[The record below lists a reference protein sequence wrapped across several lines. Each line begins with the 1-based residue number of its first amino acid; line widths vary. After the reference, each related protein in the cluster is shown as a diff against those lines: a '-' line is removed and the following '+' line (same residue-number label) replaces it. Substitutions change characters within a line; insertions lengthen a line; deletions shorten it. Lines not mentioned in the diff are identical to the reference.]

1 VLCFFYP
8 KECGLGLLR
17 FDPNKPI
24 GRKKDMESFLFKT
37 LTKVKKEAPRR
48 CKELR
53 DYCDETLPQLG
64 DRDNKDDEE
73 EDADKYFFPFKLCCD
88 SQYPRLMEIGLDA
101 IHCLIEYGYLKGKTV
116 MEAATENNNENSKR
130 TMMDLIIETVSK
142 CSDITDDGVQ
152 LKVIKALLIAVTSVY
167 CEVHESS
174 LLLAVRACF
183 HIHLVTKNQ
192 VNKTTARAA
201 LTQMLSVVQQRM
213 ENYEIK
219 MSSKDENVVEV
230 SAIIPENVADSD
242 ILVEGE
248 GGDGNDKTSDK
259 DMTFVS
265 IYHKDTFLLFRALC
279 KLSMKGLHDDSGSQ
293 SDPIALQNKL
303 LSLELILHMLNHS
316 GPAFRSG
323 DRFVHAIRN
332 YLCVSLLGNCTSQV
346 TQITTL
352 SLQIFVAL
360 MDGFKKHLKNELEV
374 FVTNIF
380 LRILESE
387 NSTFDHKLRVLE
399 VFYNICNE
407 PSSLIEIFIN
417 YDCDFESID
426 LFRRIVDG
434 FSKIA
439 KNPSLAA
446 SKSQLDFMTS
456 NGKRTLLEEQT
467 IRMKGLEG
475 LVTIL
480 KSLIKA
486 GSFQQASD
494 DSTVNATVTRGHRS
508 STNILISP
516 SKNSINDDDSN
527 ELDNIAIDPVAST
540 SANDDDE
547 NKVTKIV
554 EVFDRKQK
562 IQEEIENGILKFN
575 INSKKGLAYL
585 SSLGHVEMTPK
596 SVANFLHQYQ
606 ERLDKTAVGEYLGRE
621 REYENGFC
629 LKVLYEYVD
638 SMDFSGMLFDLA
650 IRHFLAGFRLPGESQ
665 KIDRL
670 MEKFAER
677 YYLQNRDTFASADM
691 AFILAFST
699 IMLQTNL
706 HNPAI
711 REDKR
716 MTKEQFIKQN
726 KGISSDGELSDEL
739 LSDIYDRI
747 AAEPISITQDDK
759 LLRKLK
765 KDEQQAFLVFQTST
779 DKKRKDAFNNE
790 RKEMVKASEAM
801 FKLKQRRDSS
811 MRTSAPG
818 SHEAYIRPMF
828 DIVWAPITGVFS
840 QIFETYDDVEMISL
854 ALEGFQAAV
863 QLACRLDFPTA
874 RHTYINALTKF
885 TTLDTIKEM
894 QPKNV
899 ECIKIILDIA
909 LSDGEY
915 LDESWSQVLHC
926 ISQVSRLQL
935 FASGFHTDDL
945 FFSNESNRNNSNSN
959 EGSSSMKRRSSV
971 NALKKDNNVLD
982 PFTKLFSGP
991 SKAETFR
998 LIEEANAELLS
1009 KNINGSLIDR
1019 VFVNSENLSPESVC
1033 HFVKCL
1039 CEVSMVEIT
1048 GVGRETLNKGD
1059 DNMNSRP
1066 FTPRIFS
1073 LQKLVEVADFNM
1085 YSRSRIAWNHIWG
1098 LLNFHFT
1105 AVGVNDNHALA
1116 MYAIDSLKQLSIKF
1130 LQKDELSNFNFQR
1143 VFLKPFEIIIS
1154 KSKSPQIRDL
1164 VLRCIDIMIKAC
1176 ASNIRSGWRSIFSIF
1191 EVAATQE
1198 VQEIA
1203 SIAFEIIERLLETQF
1218 DLLIYDFVELMNCLV
1233 AFSAGGHSVLSLKAL
1248 DHLATCAD
1256 KLASGAVNSALPV
1269 VAGVPSSPLSAKHM
1283 EAGNVQSSDGAA
1295 TEASIEISQDASVFR
1310 IWWPL
1315 LLGLST
1321 RVGDARLQVRFK
1333 ALETLTFV
1341 LRKYGN
1347 SFSPQTWAMIFKGV
1361 LFPIVD
1367 SAKTDF
1373 TQQPES
1379 SFPTENPTAS
1389 TNKQSWIGTMGQPVL
1404 TACIDLH
1411 QLYKEKS
1418 EVVNLLPDMF
1428 TMLGGCICQDTESL
1442 ARMGLSSLSKL
1453 ILSFKEGNNE
1463 NCKPLVLPVATSELV
1478 CTRLASFLLQN
1489 ICMDFEDVGQIDLV
1503 EGTPAN
1509 IKALL
1514 ADCPLNRRRK
1524 NKLEDGDSTRDSVS
1538 STKTNTRASVSAI
1551 NVGAVVKTMYGEGK
1565 LVAVAGGKR
1574 TIQLP
1579 WGLLYSFDN
1588 TVSVVTN
1595 AASSPTRSDS
1605 LGGLSMTPRLTSEQ
1619 AWRQFT
1625 KSAMTSMVISLDFIE
1640 VLSNILS
1647 FHCVSFSS
1655 KHVTTLLDS
1664 LEAFYWQ
1671 ARSFNDN
1678 YRLRYKLRQKGFM
1691 IFLGNN
1697 NMLPHLIEQEV
1708 NSISRI
1714 IDILLKIYL
1723 RNNGKEYNDSM
1734 LVVTANRLEKP
1745 LAEFDGY
1752 IEESMRRLSMVVLN
1766 RYIDL
1771 DKISPS
1777 SMSDRFFIDQLEA
1790 YVPAVNIVLH
1800 GIFCFS
1806 PAQFQRN
1813 CTAILPLL
1821 SKLIVCSDRNIRLF
1835 IKNIFE
1841 KQIHP
1846 VVFSAGSTA

>member
-1 VLCFFYP
+1 
-8 KECGLGLLR
+8 
-17 FDPNKPI
+17 
-24 GRKKDMESFLFKT
+24 MESFLIKA
-37 LTKVKKEAPRR
+37 LNKAKKEAPRR

-53 DYCDETLPQLG
+53 DYCDQTLPQLG
-64 DRDNKDDEE
+64 DREKDEDED
-73 EDADKYFFPFKLCCD
+73 DADKYFYPFKLCCD
-88 SQYPRLMEIGLDA
+88 SQYPRLMEIGLDT
-101 IHCLIEYGYLKGKTV
+101 IHCLIEYGYLKGNTV
-116 MEAATENNNENSKR
+116 LEPIKDGNNDNNKR
-130 TMMDLIIETVSK
+130 ILMDLIIETVSK
-142 CSDITDDGVQ
+142 CSDIPDDGVQ
-152 LKVIKALLIAVTSVY
+152 LQVIKALLIAVTSVY

-219 MSSKDENVVEV
+219 MSAKDENCVELNT
-230 SAIIPENVADSD
+230 IIPENVGDND
-242 ILVEGE
+242 VLTE
-248 GGDGNDKTSDK
+248 GDGTDSNDKSSDK
-259 DMTFVS
+259 DMTFASV
-265 IYHKDTFLLFRALC
+265 YHKDTFLLFRALC

-316 GPAFRSG
+316 GSAFRSG
-323 DRFVHAIRN
+323 ERFVYAIRN

-399 VFYNICNE
+399 VFYNICSE

-456 NGKRTLLEEQT
+456 NGKRALLEEQT

-475 LVTIL
+475 LTTIL

-486 GSFQQASD
+486 GSFQQSNDDAS
-494 DSTVNATVTRGHRS
+494 VTRGHRS
-508 STNILISP
+508 STITLISP
-516 SKNSINDDDSN
+516 LKNGSNDDDSN
-527 ELDNIAIDPVAST
+527 ELDNIAIDAVAPS
-540 SANDDDE
+540 SANDDDD

-575 INSKKGLAYL
+575 ISSKKGLAYL

-606 ERLDKTAVGEYLGRE
+606 DRLDKTAVGEYLGRE

-638 SMDFSGMLFDLA
+638 SMDFNGMLFDLA

-840 QIFETYDDVEMISL
+840 QIFETYDDIEMISL

-894 QPKNV
+894 QPKNI

-945 FFSNESNRNNSNSN
+945 FFSNESNRNISNSN
-959 EGSSSMKRRSSV
+959 ESSVLSMKRRSSV
-971 NALKKDNNVLD
+971 NTSKKDNNVLD

-998 LIEEANAELLS
+998 LIEESNAELLA

-1048 GVGRETLNKGD
+1048 GAGREALSKGD
-1059 DNMNSRP
+1059 DSLNNRP
-1066 FTPRIFS
+1066 STPRIFS

-1176 ASNIRSGWRSIFSIF
+1176 ASNIRSGWRTIFAIF

-1233 AFSAGGHSVLSLKAL
+1233 AFAAGGHSTLSLKAL
-1248 DHLATCAD
+1248 DHLAICAD

-1269 VAGVPSSPLSAKHM
+1269 VTGAPTSPLPTK
-1283 EAGNVQSSDGAA
+1283 NTDVTNNQSTSGSVAA
-1295 TEASIEISQDASVFR
+1295 EASNEISQDASVFR

-1321 RVGDARLQVRFK
+1321 RVGDVRLQVRFK

-1347 SFSPQTWAMIFKGV
+1347 LFSPQTWAMIFKGV

-1404 TACIDLH
+1404 SVCIDLY

-1418 EVVNLLPDMF
+1418 EAVNLLPDMF
-1428 TMLGGCICQDTESL
+1428 TMLGSCICQDTESL
-1442 ARMGLSSLSKL
+1442 ARMGLASLSKL
-1453 ILSFKEGNNE
+1453 ILSYKEGNNE
-1463 NCKPLVLPVATSELV
+1463 NHKPIVMPVAMSELI
-1478 CTRLASFLLQN
+1478 CMRLASFLLQN
-1489 ICMDFEDVGQIDLV
+1489 ICMDFEDVGQIELID
-1503 EGTPAN
+1503 GTPAN
-1509 IKALL
+1509 IRSVL

-1524 NKLEDGDSTRDSVS
+1524 NKLDDVDSTRDSVS
-1538 STKTNTRASVSAI
+1538 STAASKRASGSAI
-1551 NVGAVVKTMYGEGK
+1551 NIGAAVKTMYGEGK
-1565 LVAVAGGKR
+1565 LVAVAAGKR

-1579 WGLLYSFDN
+1579 WGLLYSFDSTTSIIPN
-1588 TVSVVTN
+1588 PSTP
-1595 AASSPTRSDS
+1595 ARSDS
-1605 LGGLSMTPRLTSEQ
+1605 LGGMSMTPRLTSEQ

-1640 VLSNILS
+1640 VISNIVS
-1647 FHCVSFSS
+1647 FHCASFSS

-1664 LEAFYWQ
+1664 LEAFYWH

-1714 IDILLKIYL
+1714 IDLLLKIYL
-1723 RNNGKEYNDSM
+1723 RDNGCEYNDTM
-1734 LVVTANRLEKP
+1734 LAVTADRLDTP
-1745 LAEFDGY
+1745 LQEFDLY
-1752 IEESMRRLSMVVLN
+1752 IEENMRRLSMIILN

-1800 GIFCFS
+1800 GIFCFN
-1806 PAQFQRN
+1806 PVQFQRN
-1813 CTAILPLL
+1813 CTTILPLL
-1821 SKLIVCSDRNIRLF
+1821 SKLIICSDRNIRLF

-1846 VVFSAGSTA
+1846 IVFSGGNNARK